1 MFSRILVL
9 RGTQAD
15 NSGTHILCSF
25 HRDLAHQD
33 LDKSLK
39 KEHHLTMFKPRLF
52 GPRVLLLFLDPCT
65 FKIRVH
71 LYITE
76 YILGNAEL
84 AIEE

>member
-1 MFSRILVL
+1 
-9 RGTQAD
+9 
-15 NSGTHILCSF
+15 
-25 HRDLAHQD
+25 
-33 LDKSLK
+33 
-39 KEHHLTMFKPRLF
+39 MFKPRLF